1 MFNWIKR
8 IFIKRAVGKQL
19 KELDTDNLAIIAE
32 EFLKRTQQK
41 YSTTL
46 KNAEK
51 INQAKLYSLKESELR
66 KELSEGLSDDEE
78 EEEESEDGT
87 ETMIKQF
94 LINKFLGNGVPQSN
108 VPLETKGGDGLGKL
122 VSAFTNLPSD
132 EKQKLIETFI
142 NGTKK

>member
-51 INQAKLYSLKESELR
+51 INQAKLFSLKEKELR
-66 KELSEGLSDDEE
+66 AELSDGLNEE
-78 EEEESEDGT
+78 EEEEEETDTT

-94 LINKFLGNGVPQSN
+94 LISKFLGNGVPQNN
-108 VPLETKGGDGLGKL
+108 VPLETKGGDGSGNL